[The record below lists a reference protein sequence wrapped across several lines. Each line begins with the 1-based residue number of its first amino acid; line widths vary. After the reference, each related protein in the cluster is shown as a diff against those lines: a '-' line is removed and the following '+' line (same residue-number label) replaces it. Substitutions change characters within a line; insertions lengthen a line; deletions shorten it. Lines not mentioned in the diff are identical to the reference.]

1 MAGKKKRESK
11 TSNGTG
17 RGAKPV
23 HLTELQKILLVN
35 GGALKRPLVPGR
47 PRIK

>member
-11 TSNGTG
+11 TSNGTA

-23 HLTELQKILLVN
+23 RLTELQKILLVN
-35 GGALKRPLVPGR
+35 GGALKRPTPGR